1 MPSTT
6 KMMYFFSSAL
16 LSAGGIAILGY
27 GMSTAWADC
36 VMYCG
41 PSDNNQFNGFAEI
54 VMGLF
59 AGAERKTTCPR
70 FDSEDTF
77 TVFTRLE
84 KTGGAAVALQGLVVC
99 LLVLA
104 LLGSAGSL
112 LITLYNTVSNPYETY
127 MGPIGLFTCSGLSA
141 SLAFLALV
149 LYLINV
155 MVIKLGQELAKHTGD
170 VVVEDK
176 DMKFM
181 TGFFL
186 LLPYII
192 LNLLTI
198 LLVYLYVHI
207 DNTHR
212 RQQEKPTEDAPK
224 DIMMF

>member
-59 AGAERKTTCPR
+59 AGGITSHINQIKFFAQIR
-70 FDSEDTF
+70 FVYLVGSHSLYMKNRGFCSLFSHCF
-77 TVFTRLE
+77 TY
-84 KTGGAAVALQGLVVC
+84 C
-99 LLVLA
+99 
-104 LLGSAGSL
+104 
-112 LITLYNTVSNPYETY
+112 I
-127 MGPIGLFTCSGLSA
+127 SA

-170 VVVEDK
+170 VVVKDK

-192 LNLLTI
+192 LNLLAI